1 MKKSWYITAA
11 VTAALVIVCVFCF
24 WRWEQESSDLSF
36 QFEET
41 AYEYK
46 NEYGRV
52 DISYPQMTGSR
63 DKEKERKINQL
74 IEDDI
79 KKVREQLSP
88 EDGAGYIS
96 DIGTKRYEISCAD
109 EKLISISYVGWVQHS
124 VSADGGDTIMMATTI
139 DCEEMKVLALED
151 VVDDME
157 GLSQMLLQDR
167 FEDITAWGGETGLL
181 KMSGIYGYGD
191 EDWDNSYMLLEEL
204 NGDDRDIE
212 WYIKERKMSFSEWW
226 SAFWGDDVDRAL
238 AGKDFVVVNLHHLL
252 GGLAYNEFAIEMERV
267 RELLREDFVE
277 SMLPGSSGESEAT
290 AQTPYFF
297 DYGTE
302 TVEFEAEFAGTPFG
316 EYEQAKI
323 QVEQEAQGENGI
335 LYTLMIES
343 DAEAAGRYS
352 YGGDRFFL
360 GYFYVTEDKIYRMDE
375 TGMEAGIK
383 NEEEFPAKGTVVCQE
398 TGKEDPLKVEKG
410 WHEKI
415 VVDGAVCTYRSY
427 NDLTET
433 GYYESFVWEKGK
445 GLIEYQS
452 GFGAGKDR
460 IVLVDVLYSK

>member
-1 MKKSWYITAA
+1 
-11 VTAALVIVCVFCF
+11 
-24 WRWEQESSDLSF
+24 
-36 QFEET
+36 
-41 AYEYK
+41 
-46 NEYGRV
+46 
-52 DISYPQMTGSR
+52 
-63 DKEKERKINQL
+63 
-74 IEDDI
+74 
-79 KKVREQLSP
+79 
-88 EDGAGYIS
+88 
-96 DIGTKRYEISCAD
+96 
-109 EKLISISYVGWVQHS
+109 
-124 VSADGGDTIMMATTI
+124 MMATTI